1 MNPQWAFIEP
11 YYNDPWVWI
20 EVAVCAAVGI
30 IAIELCNTK
39 R

>member
-1 MNPQWAFIEP
+1 MNPQWAFVYP

-20 EVAVCAAVGI
+20 AGVVCAVVGI
-30 IAIELCNTK
+30 VTIEICN